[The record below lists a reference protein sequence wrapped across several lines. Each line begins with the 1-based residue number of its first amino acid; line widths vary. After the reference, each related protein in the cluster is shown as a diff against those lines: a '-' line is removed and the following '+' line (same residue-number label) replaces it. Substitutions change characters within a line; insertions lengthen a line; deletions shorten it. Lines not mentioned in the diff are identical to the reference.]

1 MTLNA
6 QGQPV
11 KKIKGPKPRGL
22 TKFKPIAAEEQ
33 KIEETE
39 LSENQKRKL
48 EKQRAKKEAEE
59 KAQ

>member
-1 MTLNA
+1 MVATDAAINA
-6 QGQPV
+6 QGQLV

-39 LSENQKRKL
+39 LSENQRRKL
-48 EKQRAKKEAEE
+48 EK
-59 KAQ
+59 